1 MLKKI
6 MFLVAT
12 ILLLA
17 ACNAKD
23 FSFTGKSD
31 HWKGDLNVNQ
41 SSDFEKQDFVLKY
54 RGEDVDSVG
63 DVAYTVEADI
73 REYGRT
79 GVTLE
84 ENGTIRDSSE
94 SNPTNAKMSE
104 DTEVK
109 VTVKW
114 DDQEEIF
121 TLEKN

>member
-6 MFLVAT
+6 LLLVGT
-12 ILLLA
+12 MLLLA
-17 ACNAKD
+17 GCNTKD
-23 FSFTGKSD
+23 FSFSGDSD
-31 HWKGDLNVNQ
+31 HWQADLKVNQ

-54 RGEDVDSVG
+54 KGDNIDSVG
-63 DVAYTVEADI
+63 DVAYTVKG
-73 REYGRT
+73 RGEYGRK
-79 GVTLE
+79 GEPLE
-84 ENGTIRDSSE
+84 ENGVIRHSSE

-114 DDQEEIF
+114 DDQEETF